1 MTRDLRDAPRATP
14 AAAPVPA
21 PLGARA
27 PSRGVTRPRH
37 SRTQLAT
44 LAVFAA
50 GWLALL
56 VLGAPYYRLDMAAR
70 LQHPWHAALKPSGP
84 IGLAYGYLGTFFLLL
99 LLAYL
104 VRKRV
109 RAFARLGTLR
119 KWLDL
124 HILCGLMGPAFI
136 TLHAGL
142 RTHGLV
148 AIGYWSMLTVMASGV
163 VGFYLYRQIPRRV
176 AAQANESELLGAEI
190 DALDRELGRRF
201 GWSPADLERLRR
213 ASGADRA
220 AHMGPFGSLAFL
232 LLQDVR
238 FTLGLWQ
245 IERSDGGRR
254 GRAETRRVRAL
265 VRRRVVVE
273 RRRAFLQQT
282 ETLFGYWHAF
292 HKPFA
297 IVLYAMMATH
307 IGVAVWLGY
316 AWAW

>member
-1 MTRDLRDAPRATP
+1 VTWTEHAP
-14 AAAPVPA
+14 AAASQAPPA
-21 PLGARA
+21 TVSA
-27 PSRGVTRPRH
+27 PNPPRGGRVRVRRRRNTTH
-37 SRTQLAT
+37 VAALV
-44 LAVFAA
+44 VFSM
-50 GWLALL
+50 GWLLL
-56 VLGAPYYRLDMAAR
+56 LALGAPYYRLDMAAR
-70 LQHPWHAALKPSGP
+70 LHHPWHAALKPSGT
-84 IGLAYGYLGTFFLLL
+84 IGLAYGYLGTFFLVL

-109 RAFARLGTLR
+109 RAFAHLGALR
-119 KWLDL
+119 KWLDV

-148 AIGYWSMLTVMASGV
+148 AVGYWSMVTVMISGF
-163 VGFYLYRQIPRRV
+163 VGFYLYRQIPRRL
-176 AAQANESELLGAEI
+176 ALQANESEILRVEI
-190 DALDRELGRRF
+190 DALDRELGERF
-201 GWSPADLERLRR
+201 GLSPADLERLRH

-220 AHMGPFGSLAFL
+220 AHMGPFASLVFL

-238 FTLGLWQ
+238 FAFGLWRLQ
-245 IERSDGGRR
+245 RSDVRR
-254 GRAETRRVRAL
+254 QGRAETRRVRAL

-273 RRRAFLQQT
+273 RRRAFLGQT